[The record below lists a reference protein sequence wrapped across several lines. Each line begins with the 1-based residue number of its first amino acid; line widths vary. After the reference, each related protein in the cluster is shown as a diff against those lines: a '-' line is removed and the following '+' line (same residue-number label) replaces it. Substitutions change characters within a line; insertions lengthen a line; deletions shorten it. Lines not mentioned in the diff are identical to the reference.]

1 MKIILKF
8 VGWFLVLYSI
18 LIAFVLE
25 HNGYKIVGLQLF
37 MLFFQFLIGIFF
49 LIKTKDEFH

>member
-1 MKIILKF
+1 MKIILNI

-18 LIAFVLE
+18 VIAFVLE
-25 HNGYKIVGLQLF
+25 HNGFKIVGLQLF

-49 LIKTKDEFH
+49 LIKGKNEIY

>member
-1 MKIILKF
+1 VKIILK
-8 VGWFLVLYSI
+8 VIGWFLVLYSI

-25 HNGYKIVGLQLF
+25 HHGFKIVGLQLF

-49 LIKTKDEFH
+49 LIKSKDEFH